1 MATIDVSR
9 AHTLPLD
16 QVKLKAEELAK
27 GLEEKLGF
35 VWKWV
40 GNDIDFH
47 APGGIAKGAKGQVAV
62 AADKVRVTVDLPFL
76 LRAMKGTIQD
86 KIEKKMAELL

>member
-9 AHTLPLD
+9 AHKLPLD

-27 GLEEKLGF
+27 GLETKLGF

-40 GNDIDFH
+40 GDIIEFH
-47 APGGIAKGAKGQVAV
+47 APSGIAKGAKGEVAV
-62 AADKVRVTVDLPFL
+62 STDKVRVTVDLPLL
-76 LRAMKGTIQD
+76 LRAMKGSIQG
-86 KIEKKMAELL
+86 KIEQKMAELL

>member
-9 AHTLPLD
+9 AHKLPLD
-16 QVKLKAEELAK
+16 QVRLKGEELAK

-40 GNDIDFH
+40 GDTIEFS
-47 APGGIAKGAKGQVAV
+47 APSGIAKGAKGEVIVQP
-62 AADKVRVTVDLPFL
+62 DKVRVTVDLPFL
-76 LRAMKGTIQD
+76 LRAMKGTIQG
-86 KIEKKMAELL
+86 KIEAKMAELL